1 MVELQKKY
9 QIGVRRF
16 GIINWVGTYS
26 LFKKE
31 VLRFLTVSGQTLF
44 GPILTSILFLTVISL
59 AIGDERTD
67 VLGVSYIKFLASGL
81 IMMQVIQQSFAHS
94 SSSLMMGKMMGTITD
109 VVHSP
114 LSSSEVVLAITFASA
129 VRGILIATASTL
141 IFVFFIDLSIQ
152 NFALWFIY
160 LFLGGLFMGSLG
172 LIVGLYADKF
182 DQMSTVTNF
191 IIVPLS
197 FLSGTFYSIEKLPD
211 LLQVV
216 SNYNPFFHM
225 IDGFRYSFIGQLDG
239 SVIFGIMLLTL
250 LSSIITFFA
259 YYLVNKGYK
268 IKS

>member
-1 MVELQKKY
+1 MVELKEKY
-9 QIGVRRF
+9 QIGKRRF
-16 GIINWVGTYS
+16 GLINWVGTYS

-31 VLRFLTVSGQTLF
+31 VLRFITVSGQTLF

-59 AIGDERTD
+59 AIGDQRAN
-67 VLGVSYIKFLASGL
+67 VLGVTYIKFLACGL

-114 LSSSEVVLAITFASA
+114 LSSSEVVFAITLASA
-129 VRGILIATASTL
+129 ARGLLIATASTL
-141 IFVFFIDLSIQ
+141 IFIFFIDLSIQ
-152 NFALWFIY
+152 NYFLWFVY
-160 LFLGGLFMGSLG
+160 LLLGGLVMGSLG
-172 LIVGLYADKF
+172 IIVGLYADKF

-197 FLSGTFYSIEKLPD
+197 FLSGTFYSIDRLPD
-211 LLQVV
+211 FLKIL

-239 SVIFGIMLLTL
+239 SITFGVALLTF
-250 LSSIITFFA
+250 LSVAITYFA
-259 YYLVNKGYK
+259 YFLVNKGYK
-268 IKS
+268 IKT

>member
-9 QIGVRRF
+9 QIGNRRF

-59 AIGDERTD
+59 AIGEQRAE
-67 VLGVSYIKFLASGL
+67 VLGVPYIKFLASGL

-114 LSSSEVVLAITFASA
+114 LSASEVVFAITFASA
-129 VRGILIATASTL
+129 ARGLLIAFSSTL
-141 IFVFFIDLSIQ
+141 IFVIFIDLSIQ
-152 NFALWFIY
+152 NFLLWFIY
-160 LFLGGLFMGSLG
+160 LFLAGLIMGSLG
-172 LIVGLYADKF
+172 LMVGLYADKF

-197 FLSGTFYSIEKLPD
+197 FLSGTFYSIDKLPYF
-211 LLQVV
+211 LKVL
-216 SNYNPFFHM
+216 SNYNPCFHM
-225 IDGFRYSFIGQLDG
+225 IDGFRYSFIGLLDG
-239 SVIFGIMLLTL
+239 SITFGIVMLTF
-250 LSSIITFFA
+250 LSLVITYLA
-259 YYLVNKGYK
+259 YILVHKGYK

>member
-9 QIGVRRF
+9 QIGIRRF
-16 GIINWVGTYS
+16 GLINWIGTYS

-59 AIGDERTD
+59 AIGDQRAN
-67 VLGVSYIKFLASGL
+67 VLGVPYIKFLASGL

-109 VVHSP
+109 IVHSP
-114 LSSSEVVLAITFASA
+114 LSSSEVVFAITLASA
-129 VRGILIATASTL
+129 ARGLLIASVSTL
-141 IFVFFIDLSIQ
+141 IFVLFIDLSIQ
-152 NFALWFIY
+152 NFLLWFIY

-172 LIVGLYADKF
+172 IIVGLYADKF

-197 FLSGTFYSIEKLPD
+197 FLSGTFYSIERLPD
-211 LLQVV
+211 FLIII

-239 SVIFGIMLLTL
+239 SVGFGITLLTF
-250 LSSIITFFA
+250 LSLAITYLA
-259 YYLVNKGYK
+259 YILVHKGYK

>member
-9 QIGVRRF
+9 QIGTRRF
-16 GIINWVGTYS
+16 GYVNWVGTYS

-59 AIGDERTD
+59 AIGDQRAD
-67 VLGVSYIKFLASGL
+67 VLGVTYIKFLASGL

-109 VVHSP
+109 IVHSP
-114 LSSSEVVLAITFASA
+114 LSSSEVVFAITLASA
-129 VRGILIATASTL
+129 TRGLVIATASTL
-141 IFVFFIDLSIQ
+141 IFIFFIDLSIQ
-152 NFALWFIY
+152 NYFLWFIY
-160 LFLGGLFMGSLG
+160 LFLSGLVMGSLG
-172 LIVGLYADKF
+172 VIVGLYADKF

-197 FLSGTFYSIEKLPD
+197 FLSGTFYSIERLPD
-211 LLQVV
+211 FLKVL

-239 SVIFGIMLLTL
+239 SVSFGIAL
-250 LSSIITFFA
+250 LSILSFIITYFA
-259 YYLVNKGYK
+259 YFLVHKGYK

>member
-1 MVELQKKY
+1 MVEIQKKY
-9 QIGVRRF
+9 QIGKRRF
-16 GIINWVGTYS
+16 GLINWVGTYS

-31 VLRFLTVSGQTLF
+31 VLRFLSVSGQTLA

-59 AIGDERTD
+59 AIGDQRAD

-109 VVHSP
+109 IIHSP
-114 LSSSEVVLAITFASA
+114 LSSSEVVTAITFASA
-129 VRGILIATASTL
+129 VRGLLIASASTL
-141 IFVFFIDLSIQ
+141 IFIFFIDLSVQ
-152 NFALWFIY
+152 NFLLWFIY
-160 LFLGGLFMGSLG
+160 LFLGGLLMGSLG
-172 LIVGLYADKF
+172 IIVGLYADKF

-197 FLSGTFYSIEKLPD
+197 FLSGTFYSIDRLPEF
-211 LLQVV
+211 LKII

-239 SVIFGIMLLTL
+239 SVTFGILLL
-250 LSSIITFFA
+250 AVLSLVVLYLA
-259 YYLVNKGYK
+259 YFLVHKGYK

>member
-9 QIGVRRF
+9 QIGTRRF
-16 GIINWVGTYS
+16 GLINWIGTYS

-59 AIGDERTD
+59 AIGDQRSN
-67 VLGVSYIKFLASGL
+67 VLGVPYIKFLASGL

-114 LSSSEVVLAITFASA
+114 LSASEVVFAITLASA
-129 VRGILIATASTL
+129 ARGLLIASASTV
-141 IFVFFIDLSIQ
+141 IFIFFIDLSIQ
-152 NFALWFIY
+152 SFLLWFLY
-160 LFLGGLFMGSLG
+160 LFVGGLFMGSLG
-172 LIVGLYADKF
+172 IIVGLYADKF

-197 FLSGTFYSIEKLPD
+197 FLSGTFYSIDRLPEFLKD
-211 LLQVV
+211 L

-225 IDGFRYSFIGQLDG
+225 IDGFRFSFIGQLDG
-239 SVIFGIMLLTL
+239 SVTFGIALLTF
-250 LSSIITFFA
+250 LSLIISYFA
-259 YYLVNKGYK
+259 YFLVHKGYK

>member
-9 QIGVRRF
+9 QIGARRF
-16 GIINWVGTYS
+16 GLINWVGTYS

-59 AIGDERTD
+59 AIGDQRAD
-67 VLGVSYIKFLASGL
+67 VLGVPYIKFLACGL

-114 LSSSEVVLAITFASA
+114 LSSSEVVFAITFASA
-129 VRGILIATASTL
+129 TRGILIASASTL
-141 IFVFFIDLSIQ
+141 IFIYFIDLSIQ
-152 NFALWFIY
+152 NFFLWIIY
-160 LFLGGLFMGSLG
+160 LFIGGLLMGSLG
-172 LIVGLYADKF
+172 LIVGLYSDKF

-197 FLSGTFYSIEKLPD
+197 FLSGTFYSIDKLPEI
-211 LLQVV
+211 LRII

-239 SVIFGIMLLTL
+239 SVTFGISLLTFLSL
-250 LSSIITFFA
+250 LITFFA
-259 YYLVNKGYK
+259 FILIHKGYK